1 MITQNKLFG
10 IVIWYFPTL
19 ENVGNIHSY
28 LGNIQKLIIIDNS
41 DIDNSGLLSEFER
54 TKIIYV
60 ANKENKG
67 IAAALNQGCKLAL
80 ENGAD
85 WVLTMDQD
93 SFFQENNVS
102 NFIQLANEYEDFE
115 EVAIFTPVHFD
126 SRNNIQ
132 KPNFENK
139 YTQLNYTM
147 TSGNLLS
154 IKALQKV
161 GFFLEEL
168 FIDWV
173 DEEICLRI
181 CKMKLQIVR
190 INTVFLEHF
199 VGNGTR
205 KINFLGFPKYVDDYN
220 PIRFYYITRNVLI
233 ICKLYP
239 SEAKRLKKRWN
250 RIVRK
255 TIFYDN
261 IDKFLKIKYII
272 HGVLDYKFKLTGSYK
287 RKLR

>member
-10 IVIWYFPTL
+10 IVIWYNPTL

-28 LGNIQKLIIIDNS
+28 FAYIQKLIIIDNS
-41 DIDNSGLLSEFER
+41 DIDNSGLLSGLDK
-54 TKIIYV
+54 TKIIYIS
-60 ANKENKG
+60 NKENKG
-67 IAAALNQGCKLAL
+67 IAAALNQGCKLGID
-80 ENGAD
+80 NGAD

-93 SFFQENNVS
+93 SFFPENNVS
-102 NFIQLANEYEDFE
+102 TFIQLANEYEDFE
-115 EVAIFTPVHFD
+115 KVAIFTPVHFD
-126 SRNNIQ
+126 SRNNVPKPSFAIQ
-132 KPNFENK
+132 

-154 IKALQKV
+154 LKALKQV

-181 CKMKLQIVR
+181 CKNNLQIVR

-205 KINFLGFPKYVDDYN
+205 KINFFGFPKYVDDYT
-220 PIRFYYITRNVLI
+220 PVRFYYITRNVLI
-233 ICKLYP
+233 ISKLYP
-239 SEAKRLKKRWN
+239 SEAKRLKKRWK

-261 IDKFLKIKYII
+261 VYKCLKIKYII
-272 HGVLDYKFKLTGSYK
+272 HGILDYKFKLTRSYK
-287 RKLR
+287 RKSL